1 MICFMMAAD
10 DVFHDGPAPSP
21 KPAGDA
27 DRPLRLFQTR
37 HGSPIGAL
45 VALTDDEGVLRALE
59 FEDHVPRM
67 HQLLSRQYPAWVIET
82 GRAAPQLGQ
91 RLAAY
96 FDGDI
101 HVLAD
106 IPVATGGTPF
116 QRAVWSALRQIA
128 AGTTLSYGALAR
140 KLDCPKASR
149 AVGLA
154 NGANPVS
161 LVVPCHR
168 VIGANGSLT
177 GFGGGLHRKRWL
189 LAHEARACGAGN
201 LELALQ

>member
-1 MICFMMAAD
+1 MICFIMMAA
-10 DVFHDGPAPSP
+10 PSP
-21 KPAGDA
+21 
-27 DRPLRLFQTR
+27 LLLFQTW
-37 HGSPIGAL
+37 HESPIGAL
-45 VALTDDEGVLRALE
+45 AALTDGDGALRALE

-67 HQLLSRQYPAWVIET
+67 HQLLSRHYPSWVIET
-82 GRAAPQLGQ
+82 GRPAPLLDQCLG
-91 RLAAY
+91 AY
-96 FDGDI
+96 FDGDV
-101 HVLAD
+101 HALAG
-106 IPVATGGTPF
+106 IRVATGGTPF

-128 AGTTLSYGALAR
+128 AGTTLSYGQLAR

-168 VIGANGSLT
+168 VIGADGSLT

-201 LELALQ
+201 FELALQ